1 MECLPHVHTVAIHAE
16 AGYHAV
22 TPGIGV
28 FCREN
33 GLVLGTGIYA
43 NSEKHTPR
51 LYSKY
56 VFVGYQPIKITTI
69 RLGGIVGVVNNYK
82 QYNYGWGLLAAFVIS
97 KPMSFGEAHITYIPK
112 TTYNTT
118 TIQLSFSVRF

>member
-1 MECLPHVHTVAIHAE
+1 MECLPHIHTVAIHAE
-16 AGYHAV
+16 AGYHSV

-33 GLVLGTGIYA
+33 NLVLGTGIYA
-43 NSEKHTPR
+43 NSEKTISR

-56 VFVGYQPIKITTI
+56 AFVGYQPFTLNTVKI
-69 RLGGIVGVVNNYK
+69 GGIIGVVNNYK
-82 QYNYGWGLLAAFVIS
+82 QYNYGWGPLAAFVIS
-97 KPMSFGEAHITYIPK
+97 TPVSFGETHITYIPK
-112 TTYNTT
+112 TGYNPT